1 MAYQAG
7 SSDRGGDDPERA
19 FLATVRLALVPT
31 VSLPLTLAFLLAS
44 LCGQGPPVGL
54 LWPLAALVLTLN
66 VACWLKVIEL
76 WRTLPGPDDDDQDWR
91 RGWDRDS
98 PRDPERGPGGIRFDW
113 AGFERDFWAHVKSAE
128 RQRERELIH
137 ASASVALMAYVTT
150 KSHGG

>member
-7 SSDRGGDDPERA
+7 SSGRGGDDPERA
-19 FLATVRLALVPT
+19 FLTTVRLALVPT

-44 LCGQGPPVGL
+44 LTGQGPPVAV

-76 WRTLPGPDDDDQDWR
+76 WPTLPGPDDDDQDWR
-91 RGWDRDS
+91 RGWGRDS
-98 PRDPERGPGGIRFDW
+98 PRAPDGGPGGIGFDW
-113 AGFERDFWAHVKSAE
+113 ARFERDFWAHVKSAE

-137 ASASVALMAYVTT
+137 V
-150 KSHGG
+150 